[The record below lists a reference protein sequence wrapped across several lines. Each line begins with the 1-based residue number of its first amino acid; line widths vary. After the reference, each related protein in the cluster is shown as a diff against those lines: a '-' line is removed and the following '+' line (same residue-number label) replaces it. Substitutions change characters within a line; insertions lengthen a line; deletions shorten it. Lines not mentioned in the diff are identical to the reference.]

1 MNYECKRCLHRT
13 KQKIEMK
20 RHLERKNKCIIKNVK
35 NLKYNEKEL
44 YDMSLEKI
52 KINEIN
58 NTLDELNIYEDLNIV
73 EEPKIIEEDKIIENS
88 KNFKRSNNIEESNI
102 IKNSNIIEESNILE
116 VSNIVE
122 DSINHNIFENY
133 CNTNDNDLDNC
144 KNKYICHICNYSF
157 HNRSNLNRHLKNCNN
172 KKIVNIT
179 NNTNNTTN
187 TNNTLNQNIIN
198 INLNIPRSFDEDW
211 DISKIDK
218 TLRNMLLL
226 SNMKYTKTLEH
237 ILDNDTNL
245 NVIINDESKSGIV
258 YINGPE
264 KFKPMSIDDI
274 IDKSMDKLHKQ
285 LNSFYS
291 DLKDEKTELLLDNDI
306 LNTVK
311 CTNDRKYESFKNN
324 KYINE
329 KVKEFITNIYNNK
342 RHETLKI
349 YELLCTDDEKALL
362 EGY

>member
-1 MNYECKRCLHRT
+1 MNYECKRCFHRT

-52 KINEIN
+52 KNNEIN
-58 NTLDELNIYEDLNIV
+58 NILDEVNTSENSNTFENSNVDEFLNI
-73 EEPKIIEEDKIIENS
+73 
-88 KNFKRSNNIEESNI
+88 FKVSDSIEESNI
-102 IKNSNIIEESNILE
+102 FEK
-116 VSNIVE
+116 SNIVE
-122 DSINHNIFENY
+122 DLNSNNIFENS
-133 CNTNDNDLDNC
+133 CNINNDNIDNC
-144 KNKYICHICNYSF
+144 KNKYICNNCNSSF
-157 HNRSNLNRHLKNCNN
+157 HNRSNLNRHFKNCND

-179 NNTNNTTN
+179 NNTLN
-187 TNNTLNQNIIN
+187 NNTLNQNIIN

-245 NVIINDESKSGIV
+245 NVIINDESNSGIV
-258 YINGPE
+258 YINSSE

-285 LNSFYS
+285 LNSFYI
-291 DLKDEKTELLLDNDI
+291 DLKEEKNELLLDDDI

-311 CTNDRKYESFKNN
+311 DTTDRKYESFKNN

-342 RHETLKI
+342 RHETIKI
-349 YELLCTDDEKALL
+349 YELLCTDDEIALL

>member
-1 MNYECKRCLHRT
+1 MNYECKRCFHRT

-44 YDMSLEKI
+44 YDMSLDKI
-52 KINEIN
+52 KNNEIN
-58 NTLDELNIYEDLNIV
+58 NILDEVNTSENSNTFENSNVDEFLNI
-73 EEPKIIEEDKIIENS
+73 
-88 KNFKRSNNIEESNI
+88 FKVSDSIEESNI
-102 IKNSNIIEESNILE
+102 FEK
-116 VSNIVE
+116 SNIVE
-122 DSINHNIFENY
+122 DLNSHNIFENSS
-133 CNTNDNDLDNC
+133 NIINNDNLDNC
-144 KNKYICHICNYSF
+144 KNKYICNNCNSSY
-157 HNRSNLNRHLKNCNN
+157 HNRSNLNRHVKNCNN

-179 NNTNNTTN
+179 NNTNNTNN
-187 TNNTLNQNIIN
+187 TTNTLNQNIIN

-245 NVIINDESKSGIV
+245 NVIINDESNSGIV
-258 YINGPE
+258 YINSSE

-285 LNSFYS
+285 LNSFYI
-291 DLKDEKTELLLDNDI
+291 DLKEEKNELLLDDDI

-311 CTNDRKYESFKNN
+311 DTTDRKYESFKNN

-349 YELLCTDDEKALL
+349 YELLCTDDEKELL

>member
-1 MNYECKRCLHRT
+1 MNYECKRCFHRT

-44 YDMSLEKI
+44 YDMSLEKN
-52 KINEIN
+52 NEIN
-58 NTLDELNIYEDLNIV
+58 NILDEVNTF
-73 EEPKIIEEDKIIENS
+73 ENS
-88 KNFKRSNNIEESNI
+88 NTFKVSDNIEVSDIFEKSNI
-102 IKNSNIIEESNILE
+102 DDYSNIFKVVDNIK
-116 VSNIVE
+116 VSNIFE
-122 DSINHNIFENY
+122 KSSIGEYLNSHNIFENSS
-133 CNTNDNDLDNC
+133 NINSTNLDNC
-144 KNKYICHICNYSF
+144 ENKYICNNCNSSF
-157 HNRSNLNRHLKNCNN
+157 HNRSNLNRHIKNCNN

-179 NNTNNTTN
+179 NNTLN
-187 TNNTLNQNIIN
+187 NNTLNQNIIN

-245 NVIINDESKSGIV
+245 NVIINDELNSGIV
-258 YINGPE
+258 YINSSE

-285 LNSFYS
+285 LNSFYI
-291 DLKDEKTELLLDNDI
+291 DLKEEKNELLLDDDI

-311 CTNDRKYESFKNN
+311 DTTDRKYESFKNN

>member
-1 MNYECKRCLHRT
+1 
-13 KQKIEMK
+13 MK

-44 YDMSLEKI
+44 YDMSLDKI
-52 KINEIN
+52 KNNEIN
-58 NTLDELNIYEDLNIV
+58 NILDEVNTSENSNTFENSNIDEFLNI
-73 EEPKIIEEDKIIENS
+73 
-88 KNFKRSNNIEESNI
+88 FKVSDNIEES
-102 IKNSNIIEESNILE
+102 KVFEK
-116 VSNIVE
+116 SNIVE
-122 DSINHNIFENY
+122 NLNSHNIFENSS
-133 CNTNDNDLDNC
+133 NNDNDNNNINNDNLDNC
-144 KNKYICHICNYSF
+144 KNKYICNNCNSSF
-157 HNRSNLNRHLKNCNN
+157 HNRSNLNRHFKNCTD
-172 KKIVNIT
+172 KKVINIT
-179 NNTNNTTN
+179 NNTLN
-187 TNNTLNQNIIN
+187 NNTLNQNIIN

-245 NVIINDESKSGIV
+245 NVIINDESNSGIV
-258 YINGPE
+258 YINSSE

-285 LNSFYS
+285 LNSFYI
-291 DLKDEKTELLLDNDI
+291 DLKEEKNELLLDDDI

-311 CTNDRKYESFKNN
+311 DTTDRKYESFKNN

-342 RHETLKI
+342 RHETIKI

>member
-1 MNYECKRCLHRT
+1 
-13 KQKIEMK
+13 MK

-52 KINEIN
+52 KNNEIN
-58 NTLDELNIYEDLNIV
+58 NILDEVNTFENSTTFKVSDNIEVSDIFEKSNIDEYSNIFKVVDNIKVSNIFEKSSIEEDLN
-73 EEPKIIEEDKIIENS
+73 S
-88 KNFKRSNNIEESNI
+88 
-102 IKNSNIIEESNILE
+102 
-116 VSNIVE
+116 
-122 DSINHNIFENY
+122 HNIFENSS
-133 CNTNDNDLDNC
+133 NINSANLDNC
-144 KNKYICHICNYSF
+144 ENKYICNNCNSSF
-157 HNRSNLNRHLKNCNN
+157 HNRSNLNRHIKNCNN

-179 NNTNNTTN
+179 NNTLN
-187 TNNTLNQNIIN
+187 NNTLNQNIIN

-245 NVIINDESKSGIV
+245 NVIINDESNSGIV
-258 YINGPE
+258 YINSSE

-285 LNSFYS
+285 LNSFYI
-291 DLKDEKTELLLDNDI
+291 DLKEEKNELLLDDDI

-311 CTNDRKYESFKNN
+311 DTTDRKYESFKNN

>member
-1 MNYECKRCLHRT
+1 MNYECKRCFHRT

-52 KINEIN
+52 KNNEIN
-58 NTLDELNIYEDLNIV
+58 NILDEVNTFENSNTFKVSDNIKVSDIFEKSNIDDYSNIFKVVDNIKVSNIFEKSSIGEDLN
-73 EEPKIIEEDKIIENS
+73 S
-88 KNFKRSNNIEESNI
+88 
-102 IKNSNIIEESNILE
+102 
-116 VSNIVE
+116 
-122 DSINHNIFENY
+122 HNIFENSS
-133 CNTNDNDLDNC
+133 NINSTNLDNC
-144 KNKYICHICNYSF
+144 ENKYICNNCNSSF
-157 HNRSNLNRHLKNCNN
+157 HNRSNLNRHIKNCNN

-179 NNTNNTTN
+179 NNTLN
-187 TNNTLNQNIIN
+187 NNTLNQNIIN

-245 NVIINDESKSGIV
+245 NVIINDESNSGIV
-258 YINGPE
+258 YINSSE

-285 LNSFYS
+285 LNSFYI
-291 DLKDEKTELLLDNDI
+291 DLKEEKNELLLDDDI

-311 CTNDRKYESFKNN
+311 DTTDRKYESFKNN

>member
-1 MNYECKRCLHRT
+1 MNYECKRCFHRT

-52 KINEIN
+52 KNNEIN
-58 NTLDELNIYEDLNIV
+58 NILDEVNTFENSTTFKVSDNIEVSDIFEKSNIDEYSNIFKVVDNIKVSNIFEKSSIEEDLN
-73 EEPKIIEEDKIIENS
+73 S
-88 KNFKRSNNIEESNI
+88 
-102 IKNSNIIEESNILE
+102 
-116 VSNIVE
+116 
-122 DSINHNIFENY
+122 HNIFENSS
-133 CNTNDNDLDNC
+133 NINSANLDNC
-144 KNKYICHICNYSF
+144 ENKYICNNCNSSF
-157 HNRSNLNRHLKNCNN
+157 HNRSNLNRHIKNCNN

-179 NNTNNTTN
+179 NNTLN
-187 TNNTLNQNIIN
+187 NNTLNQNIIN

-245 NVIINDESKSGIV
+245 NVIINDESNSGIV
-258 YINGPE
+258 YINSSE

-285 LNSFYS
+285 LNSFYI
-291 DLKDEKTELLLDNDI
+291 DLKEEKNELLLDDDI

-311 CTNDRKYESFKNN
+311 DTTDRKYESFKNN

>member
-1 MNYECKRCLHRT
+1 
-13 KQKIEMK
+13 MK

-58 NTLDELNIYEDLNIV
+58 NFDNLNIMEESNIMEEPNIFQEPNIF
-73 EEPKIIEEDKIIENS
+73 EEPKIIDEPKIVENV
-88 KNFKRSNNIEESNI
+88 KIFKRSNNIEESNI
-102 IKNSNIIEESNILE
+102 LE
-116 VSNIVE
+116 VSNIIE
-122 DSINHNIFENY
+122 NAINHNIFENS
-133 CNTNDNDLDNC
+133 CNTDDNLDNC
-144 KNKYICHICNYSF
+144 KNKNICHICNYSF

-179 NNTNNTTN
+179 NNTNNTT
-187 TNNTLNQNIIN
+187 NTLNQNIIN

-311 CTNDRKYESFKNN
+311 YTNDRKYESFKNN

>member
-1 MNYECKRCLHRT
+1 MNYECKRCFHRT
-13 KQKIEMK
+13 KQKIEMR

-52 KINEIN
+52 KNNEIN
-58 NTLDELNIYEDLNIV
+58 NILDEVNTFENSNTFKVVDNIEVSDIFENSNIDEYSNIFKVVDNIEESKNFEKLNIV
-73 EEPKIIEEDKIIENS
+73 EDL
-88 KNFKRSNNIEESNI
+88 
-102 IKNSNIIEESNILE
+102 NSN
-116 VSNIVE
+116 
-122 DSINHNIFENY
+122 NIFENSS
-133 CNTNDNDLDNC
+133 NINNDNLDNC
-144 KNKYICHICNYSF
+144 KNKYICNNCNSSF
-157 HNRSNLNRHLKNCNN
+157 HNRSNLNRHLKSCNN
-172 KKIVNIT
+172 KKVINIT
-179 NNTNNTTN
+179 NNTL
-187 TNNTLNQNIIN
+187 TNNILNQNIIN

-245 NVIINDESKSGIV
+245 NVIINDELNSGIV
-258 YINGPE
+258 YINSSE

-285 LNSFYS
+285 LNSFYI
-291 DLKDEKTELLLDNDI
+291 DLKDEKSELLLDDDI

-311 CTNDRKYESFKNN
+311 DTTDRKYESFKNN

>member
-1 MNYECKRCLHRT
+1 MNYECKRCFHRT

-52 KINEIN
+52 KNNEIN
-58 NTLDELNIYEDLNIV
+58 NILDEVNTFENSNTFKVSDNIEVSDIFEKLNIDDYSNIFKVVDNIKVSNIFEKSSIGEDLN
-73 EEPKIIEEDKIIENS
+73 S
-88 KNFKRSNNIEESNI
+88 
-102 IKNSNIIEESNILE
+102 
-116 VSNIVE
+116 
-122 DSINHNIFENY
+122 HNIFENSS
-133 CNTNDNDLDNC
+133 NINSTNLDNC
-144 KNKYICHICNYSF
+144 ENKYICNNCNSSF
-157 HNRSNLNRHLKNCNN
+157 HNRSNLNRHFKNCNY
-172 KKIVNIT
+172 KKVINIT
-179 NNTNNTTN
+179 NNTLN
-187 TNNTLNQNIIN
+187 NNTLNQNIIN

-245 NVIINDESKSGIV
+245 NVIINDESNSGIV
-258 YINGPE
+258 YINSSE

-285 LNSFYS
+285 LNSFYI
-291 DLKDEKTELLLDNDI
+291 DLKDEKNELLLDDDI

-311 CTNDRKYESFKNN
+311 DTTDRKYESFKNN

>member
-1 MNYECKRCLHRT
+1 MNYECKRCFHRT

-52 KINEIN
+52 KNNEIN
-58 NTLDELNIYEDLNIV
+58 NILDEVNTFENSNTFKVSDNIEVSDIFEKSNIDDYSNIFKVVDNIKVSNIFEKSSIGEDLN
-73 EEPKIIEEDKIIENS
+73 S
-88 KNFKRSNNIEESNI
+88 
-102 IKNSNIIEESNILE
+102 
-116 VSNIVE
+116 
-122 DSINHNIFENY
+122 HNIFENSS
-133 CNTNDNDLDNC
+133 NINSTNLDNC
-144 KNKYICHICNYSF
+144 ENKYICNNCNSSF
-157 HNRSNLNRHLKNCNN
+157 HNRSNLNRHTKNCNN

-179 NNTNNTTN
+179 NNTLN
-187 TNNTLNQNIIN
+187 NNTLNQNIIN

-245 NVIINDESKSGIV
+245 NVIINDESNSGIV
-258 YINGPE
+258 YINSSE

-285 LNSFYS
+285 LNSFYI
-291 DLKDEKTELLLDNDI
+291 DLKEEKNELLLDDDI

-311 CTNDRKYESFKNN
+311 DTTDRKYESFKNN

-342 RHETLKI
+342 RHETIKI

>member
-1 MNYECKRCLHRT
+1 MNYECKRCFHRT

-44 YDMSLEKI
+44 YDMSLDKI
-52 KINEIN
+52 KNNELN
-58 NTLDELNIYEDLNIV
+58 NILDEVNTFENSNTFKVSDNIEVSDIFEKSNIDDYSNTFKISDNIAESNIFEKSSIGEDLNG
-73 EEPKIIEEDKIIENS
+73 
-88 KNFKRSNNIEESNI
+88 
-102 IKNSNIIEESNILE
+102 
-116 VSNIVE
+116 
-122 DSINHNIFENY
+122 HNIFEKSSNI
-133 CNTNDNDLDNC
+133 NNNNLDNC
-144 KNKYICHICNYSF
+144 QNKYICNNCNSSF
-157 HNRSNLNRHLKNCNN
+157 HNRSNLNRHVKNCTN
-172 KKIVNIT
+172 KKVINIT
-179 NNTNNTTN
+179 NNTLNNTI
-187 TNNTLNQNIIN
+187 LNQNIIN

-245 NVIINDESKSGIV
+245 NVIINDELNSGIV
-258 YINGPE
+258 YINSSE

-285 LNSFYS
+285 LNSFYI
-291 DLKDEKTELLLDNDI
+291 DLKEEKNELLLDDDI

-311 CTNDRKYESFKNN
+311 DTTDRKYESFKNN

>member
-1 MNYECKRCLHRT
+1 MNYECKRCFHRT

-44 YDMSLEKI
+44 YDMSLDKI
-52 KINEIN
+52 KNNEIN
-58 NTLDELNIYEDLNIV
+58 NILDEVNTSENSNTFENSNVDEFLNI
-73 EEPKIIEEDKIIENS
+73 
-88 KNFKRSNNIEESNI
+88 FKVSDSIEESNI
-102 IKNSNIIEESNILE
+102 FEK
-116 VSNIVE
+116 SNIVE
-122 DSINHNIFENY
+122 DLNSHNIVEDLNSHNIFENSS
-133 CNTNDNDLDNC
+133 NIINNDNLDNC
-144 KNKYICHICNYSF
+144 KNKYICNNCNSSY
-157 HNRSNLNRHLKNCNN
+157 HNRSNLNRHVKNCNN

-179 NNTNNTTN
+179 NNTNNTNN
-187 TNNTLNQNIIN
+187 TTNTLNQNIIN

-245 NVIINDESKSGIV
+245 NVIINDESNSGIV
-258 YINGPE
+258 YINSSE

-285 LNSFYS
+285 LNSFYI
-291 DLKDEKTELLLDNDI
+291 DLKEEKNELLLDDDI

-311 CTNDRKYESFKNN
+311 DTTDRKYESFKNN

-349 YELLCTDDEKALL
+349 YELLCTDDEKELL

>member
-1 MNYECKRCLHRT
+1 
-13 KQKIEMK
+13 MK

-52 KINEIN
+52 KNNEIN
-58 NTLDELNIYEDLNIV
+58 NILDEVNTFENSNTFKVSDNIEVSDIFEKLNIDDYSNIFKVVDNIKVSNIFEKSSIGEDLN
-73 EEPKIIEEDKIIENS
+73 S
-88 KNFKRSNNIEESNI
+88 
-102 IKNSNIIEESNILE
+102 
-116 VSNIVE
+116 
-122 DSINHNIFENY
+122 HNIFENSS
-133 CNTNDNDLDNC
+133 NINSTNLDNC
-144 KNKYICHICNYSF
+144 ENKYICNNCNSSF
-157 HNRSNLNRHLKNCNN
+157 HNRSNLNRHFKNCNY
-172 KKIVNIT
+172 KKVINIT
-179 NNTNNTTN
+179 NNTLN
-187 TNNTLNQNIIN
+187 NNTLNQNIIN

-245 NVIINDESKSGIV
+245 NVIINDESNSGIV
-258 YINGPE
+258 YINSSE

-285 LNSFYS
+285 LNSFYI
-291 DLKDEKTELLLDNDI
+291 DLKDEKNELLLDDDI

-311 CTNDRKYESFKNN
+311 DTTDRKYESFKNN

>member
-1 MNYECKRCLHRT
+1 
-13 KQKIEMK
+13 MK

-44 YDMSLEKI
+44 YDMSLEKN
-52 KINEIN
+52 NEIN
-58 NTLDELNIYEDLNIV
+58 NILDEVNTF
-73 EEPKIIEEDKIIENS
+73 ENS
-88 KNFKRSNNIEESNI
+88 NTFKVSDNIEVSDIFEKSNI
-102 IKNSNIIEESNILE
+102 DDYSNIFKVVDNIK
-116 VSNIVE
+116 VSNIFE
-122 DSINHNIFENY
+122 KSSIGEYLNSHNIFENSS
-133 CNTNDNDLDNC
+133 NINSTNLDNC
-144 KNKYICHICNYSF
+144 ENKYICNNCNSSF
-157 HNRSNLNRHLKNCNN
+157 HNRSNLNRHIKNCNN

-179 NNTNNTTN
+179 NNTLN
-187 TNNTLNQNIIN
+187 NNTLNQNIIN

-245 NVIINDESKSGIV
+245 NVIINDELNSGIV
-258 YINGPE
+258 YINSSE

-285 LNSFYS
+285 LNSFYI
-291 DLKDEKTELLLDNDI
+291 DLKEEKNELLLDDDI

-311 CTNDRKYESFKNN
+311 DTTDRKYESFKNN

>member
-1 MNYECKRCLHRT
+1 
-13 KQKIEMK
+13 MK

-52 KINEIN
+52 KNNEIN
-58 NTLDELNIYEDLNIV
+58 NILDEVNTFENSNTFKVSDNIEVSDIFEKSNIDDYSNIFKVVDNIKVSNIFEKSSIGEDLN
-73 EEPKIIEEDKIIENS
+73 S
-88 KNFKRSNNIEESNI
+88 
-102 IKNSNIIEESNILE
+102 
-116 VSNIVE
+116 
-122 DSINHNIFENY
+122 HNIFENSS
-133 CNTNDNDLDNC
+133 NINSTNLDNC
-144 KNKYICHICNYSF
+144 ENKYICNNCNSSF
-157 HNRSNLNRHLKNCNN
+157 HNRSNLNRHTKNCNN

-179 NNTNNTTN
+179 NNTLN
-187 TNNTLNQNIIN
+187 NNTLNQNIIN

-245 NVIINDESKSGIV
+245 NVIINDESNSGIV
-258 YINGPE
+258 YINSSE

-285 LNSFYS
+285 LNSFYI
-291 DLKDEKTELLLDNDI
+291 DLKEEKNELLLDDDI

-311 CTNDRKYESFKNN
+311 DTTDRKYESFKNN

-342 RHETLKI
+342 RHETIKI

>member
-1 MNYECKRCLHRT
+1 
-13 KQKIEMK
+13 MK

-44 YDMSLEKI
+44 YDMSLDKI
-52 KINEIN
+52 KNNEIN
-58 NTLDELNIYEDLNIV
+58 NILDELNNF
-73 EEPKIIEEDKIIENS
+73 ENS
-88 KNFKRSNNIEESNI
+88 NTFKVSDNIEVSDIFENSNINEFSNIFKVLDKIEESKI
-102 IKNSNIIEESNILE
+102 FEK
-116 VSNIVE
+116 SNIVE
-122 DSINHNIFENY
+122 DLNSHNIFENSS
-133 CNTNDNDLDNC
+133 NINKDNLDNC
-144 KNKYICHICNYSF
+144 KNKYICNHCNSSF
-157 HNRSNLNRHLKNCNN
+157 HNRSNLNRHIKNCNN

-179 NNTNNTTN
+179 NNTLN
-187 TNNTLNQNIIN
+187 NNTLNQNIIN

-245 NVIINDESKSGIV
+245 NVIINDESNSGIV
-258 YINGPE
+258 YINSSE

-285 LNSFYS
+285 LNSFYI
-291 DLKDEKTELLLDNDI
+291 DLKEEKNELLLDDDI

-311 CTNDRKYESFKNN
+311 DTTDRKYESFKNN

-342 RHETLKI
+342 RHETIKI

>member
-1 MNYECKRCLHRT
+1 
-13 KQKIEMK
+13 MK

-52 KINEIN
+52 KNNEIN
-58 NTLDELNIYEDLNIV
+58 NILDEVNTFENSNTFKVSDNIEVPDIFEKSNIDDYSNIFKVVDNIKVSNIFEKSSIGEDLN
-73 EEPKIIEEDKIIENS
+73 
-88 KNFKRSNNIEESNI
+88 
-102 IKNSNIIEESNILE
+102 
-116 VSNIVE
+116 
-122 DSINHNIFENY
+122 NHNIFENSS
-133 CNTNDNDLDNC
+133 NINSTNLDNC
-144 KNKYICHICNYSF
+144 ENKYICNNCNSSF
-157 HNRSNLNRHLKNCNN
+157 HNRSNLNRHTKNCNN

-179 NNTNNTTN
+179 NNTLN
-187 TNNTLNQNIIN
+187 NNTLNQNIIN

-237 ILDNDTNL
+237 ILDNDTNI
-245 NVIINDESKSGIV
+245 NVNINDESNSGIV
-258 YINGPE
+258 YINSSE

-285 LNSFYS
+285 LNSFYI
-291 DLKDEKTELLLDNDI
+291 DLKEEKNELLLDDDI

-311 CTNDRKYESFKNN
+311 DTTDRKYESFKNN

-342 RHETLKI
+342 RHETIKI